1 MEECVICCE
10 DIEVNTTFTSYCNHN
25 FHHTCISRWCEN
37 NNSCPSCRA
46 PNIMTLQQSIVT
58 NKNNNP
64 NNNNNTNTNNE
75 NTNNITNNIIND
87 YINNTDNYID
97 NYINNINRNIINN
110 NNNNREYYFNNILNY
125 NDI

>member
-25 FHHTCISRWCEN
+25 FHHTCLSRWCQY

-46 PNIMTLQQSIVT
+46 PNIMTLQQPTGT
-58 NKNNNP
+58 NH
-64 NNNNNTNTNNE
+64 NNNTSTNNNNE
-75 NTNNITNNIIND
+75 NTNNINVDNIIND
-87 YINNTDNYID
+87 YINIIDNYMN
-97 NYINNINRNIINN
+97 NYINNINRNINLNN
-110 NNNNREYYFNNILNY
+110 NNINREYYINNILNY